1 MSEAITA
8 AVNDAIE
15 RSAFKELA
23 LKMETLCGLPWDSP
37 AAAAWRSIVE
47 SEREMWARAYRRAA

>member
-1 MSEAITA
+1 MSAAITA

-23 LKMETLCGLPWDSP
+23 LKMETLCTLPWDSP
-37 AAAAWRSIVE
+37 AALAWRQMVE
-47 SEREMWARAYRRAA
+47 AEYENWARAYRRSM